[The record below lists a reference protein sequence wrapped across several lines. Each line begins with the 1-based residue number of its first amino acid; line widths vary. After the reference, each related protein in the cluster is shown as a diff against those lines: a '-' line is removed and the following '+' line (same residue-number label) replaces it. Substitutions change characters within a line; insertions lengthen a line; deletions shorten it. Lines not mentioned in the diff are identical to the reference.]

1 MEITQVVLDAY
12 NRDGIE
18 CELLNPNKQCKFR
31 KGSIVKLAFH
41 KMRTGKIQVYTKSG
55 WQVYHQSFVRGEIQN
70 FITPVDPEMFDLIN
84 YLIA

>member
-31 KGSIVKLAFH
+31 KGSIVKPV
-41 KMRTGKIQVYTKSG
+41 TYTNLTLPKNTTV
-55 WQVYHQSFVRGEIQN
+55 QIYDVDEIPTKT
-70 FITPVDPEMFDLIN
+70 ITK
-84 YLIA
+84 